1 MNKNVVVGV
10 TGGIAV
16 YKTCELVSRL
26 VKAGYGVKVV
36 MTEHA
41 KEFVTPLTFE
51 TLSKNAVICDMF
63 APKPHFEVEHIS
75 LAKWAGAYVIA
86 PATANVIAK
95 IAGGV
100 ADDMLTTSFMAT
112 EAVRIVC
119 PAMNTQMY
127 RDEATQKNLQ
137 TLKDHGVRI
146 LEPGVGRLA
155 CGDVGVGRMEEP
167 EEIFRYVDEVL
178 TPNPDFRGKRVL
190 VTAGGTEEDIDGVRF
205 IGNRSSGKMG
215 VAIAEAV
222 MERGG
227 EVTFV
232 YGKISVPLPKGV
244 KAVHV
249 VSTQDMY
256 DAVLKEMEDCDVIIK
271 SAAPADYRVKE
282 KFTSKIKSDTLTLEL
297 VKNPDIAKAVGEKK
311 GNRILVAFAAETDNL
326 LLNAQQKLFKKNADI
341 VVANDVTEPGAGF
354 NSDTN
359 IATLLYADGRMEC
372 LPMMDKRELADVI
385 LDAVKSV

>member
-1 MNKNVVVGV
+1 MKKNVVVGV

-26 VKAGYGVKVV
+26 VKAGYSVKVV
-36 MTEHA
+36 MTDHA

-75 LAKWAGAYVIA
+75 LAKWAGAYIIA
-86 PATANVIAK
+86 PATANVIGK
-95 IAGGV
+95 IANGV

-127 RDEATQKNLQ
+127 KDEATASNLQ
-137 TLKDHGVRI
+137 ILKDRGIRVI
-146 LEPGVGRLA
+146 EPTVGKLA

-167 EEIFRYVDEVL
+167 EKIFEYVDNLL

-190 VTAGGTEEDIDGVRF
+190 VTAGGTQEDIDGVRF

-222 MERGG
+222 LERGG

-232 YGKISVPLPKGV
+232 YGNVSVPLPKNV
-244 KAVHV
+244 KALHV
-249 VSTQDMY
+249 ASTQDMY

-271 SAAPADYRVKE
+271 CAAPADYRVKE
-282 KFTSKIKSDTLTLEL
+282 KFTS
-297 VKNPDIAKAVGEKK
+297 N
-311 GNRILVAFAAETDNL
+311 
-326 LLNAQQKLFKKNADI
+326 
-341 VVANDVTEPGAGF
+341 
-354 NSDTN
+354 
-359 IATLLYADGRMEC
+359 
-372 LPMMDKRELADVI
+372 
-385 LDAVKSV
+385 